1 MATTKVSA
9 DRPAPHVILGVHV
22 VDRTHHAGG
31 VQAVLTEFG
40 EGIKTRLGLHDVHE
54 GYCSP
59 NGLLLIEFVGDP
71 ARCDALVERL
81 SAIQGIDVKQMV
93 FDHP

>member
-1 MATTKVSA
+1 MATANTPATKT
-9 DRPAPHVILGVHV
+9 APHVIFGVHV
-22 VDRTHHAGG
+22 SDRTHHAGG

-40 EGIKTRLGLHDVHE
+40 DAIKTRIGLHDVHD

-59 NGLLLIEFVGDP
+59 NGLLLIEFVGDA
-71 ARCDALVERL
+71 ARCDALVKRL
-81 SAIQGIDVKQMV
+81 STVQGVEMKQMV